1 MNNDSRFL
9 SRVIIDI
16 TNKCNLNCIMCG
28 VPLSNEEKYDMPLDL
43 YKKIAQQTFLY
54 TRSVWLSCAYE
65 AFLAKDFLEII
76 SFLKGVPTSAL
87 ITNGTLLNKI
97 NIAKIIQVGLGRLF
111 ISFDGAKK
119 ETFEKIRKGADFE
132 KIISNIELINNLKEN
147 LSSSRPELCFST
159 TLMRSNIEQFPLI
172 VQLAYQ
178 LKINI
183 ISCKPVDIFMPELEK
198 EALGNFYELTTCYY
212 IKAQELANELGIKLE
227 PAPYLLELTK
237 REQKLSKS
245 ANVALNKTNEPKKCR
260 EYLPVLFISPDGKV
274 KPCTRWEEGP
284 IGDFTN
290 QSFWE
295 IWEADE
301 FKKLRNETE
310 SGNFRESCLQCPYLV

>member
-1 MNNDSRFL
+1 MIYNGRFL

-43 YKKIAQQTFLY
+43 YKKIAQQTFPH
-54 TRSVWLSCAYE
+54 TRSVWLSCGYE
-65 AFLAKDFLEII
+65 AFMAKNFLEII
-76 SFLKGVPTSAL
+76 GSIKDVPFSVL
-87 ITNGTLLNKI
+87 ITNGTLLNEV
-97 NIAKIIQVGLGRLF
+97 NISKIIEAGLDRLM

-132 KIISNIELINNLKEN
+132 KIISNIELLNNLKEKK
-147 LSSSRPELCFST
+147 SASIPELCFST
-159 TLMRSNIEQFPLI
+159 TLMKPNIEEFPLI

-183 ISCKPVDIFMPELEK
+183 ISCKPIDIFMPELDNETL
-198 EALGNFYELTTCYY
+198 EGFDELTACYY
-212 IKAQELANELGIKLE
+212 IKAQKLANELGIKLE
-227 PAPYLLELTK
+227 PVPYLLELTK
-237 REQKLSKS
+237 REQKLAES
-245 ANVALNKTNEPKKCR
+245 ANVALNKINEPKKCR
-260 EYLPVLFISPDGKV
+260 EYLPVLFIFPDGKV
-274 KPCTRWEEGP
+274 KPCTRWKKGP

-290 QSFWE
+290 QNFWE

-310 SGNFRESCLQCPYLV
+310 SGNFRES